1 MKSVNK
7 NKRRLMIAV
16 ITTIFLV
23 LFSMW
28 MFTKATEDVVEDAEV
43 TEESEKT
50 YTPYRNNILGVAGD
64 FCVFT
69 SGDANLSEVTADVA
83 VGGNFKSQSFGN
95 YETGWLKFYKDHLEC
110 VKFIYRWKI

>member
-16 ITTIFLV
+16 ITTIFLI

-28 MFTKATEDVVEDAEV
+28 MFTKATEDVGEDAEV

-69 SGDANLSEVTADVA
+69 YGILKHKVLEIMKL
-83 VGGNFKSQSFGN
+83 VGQI
-95 YETGWLKFYKDHLEC
+95 
-110 VKFIYRWKI
+110 FIKIISNVLI